1 MAYIYATSE
10 FTDLNDT
17 DWKVDLVADSAGLDT
32 NYAFNLGPD
41 GFILSYDFDEYDRC
55 KPIVGSRVQ
64 ITLYHPKV
72 DSTYFDALYGYLDGF
87 EEGTFRIEIY
97 RDPDSSN
104 ELWWSGE
111 ILPEQTVIPDDYPFA
126 PVTLTAVDG
135 LANLQGIDYNNDGAA
150 YTGTA
155 TILEHLHNLI
165 QKMHIS
171 SIWGASDIELRFF
184 EDFIGKE
191 YKDDIDGA
199 QNKQLENAKIS
210 HDSFYNK
217 DNEGIKQYFS
227 CYEVLESL
235 AITFNVSIFM
245 AQGSIWWVPLGAIQS
260 HASNGIDVANHMLGD
275 GTVTY
280 NTVANT
286 TISALFGSNSTQYEK
301 LNGFERS
308 SAPSFKQ
315 VIRTRNYQGTHSII
329 HDSSYTQ
336 AQIDASDVL
345 SDEDIEYTED
355 ERFIITGT
363 LVYAA
368 GSFGYIS
375 PDLDRIARLKL
386 DLTIKVGDAGGTVN
400 YLKRNY
406 EFDNNLP
413 SPFWMWNYMP
423 PPHYPEVNPLE
434 PWDHVTAA
442 HFSFEDSVSWDSSSS
457 TYTVLGF
464 NFDKSTGTRDIMQI
478 DPYTFSELNLGKPP
492 IVIPFQ
498 FVTPELP
505 ADATGLQISAALTG
519 VDWEGSEDTDVVT
532 ATNDYGSIDYRID
545 NLRISKY
552 SAGQAQEYSSVD
564 ITATNP
570 DTARFVFNQGTTLLG
585 DVTSD
590 LDLGTIKINN
600 GTDYVDSTEWTNLQ
614 SSTASLSING
624 LGVRERLA
632 ANRLHSRME
641 RGTLYQVGRTYIHPY
656 TILTNSD
663 YSDNYF
669 QLTGLKFIANRCEYD
684 LECMFLTRNIT
695 GVTVE
700 QDNSKGDLF
709 NPPPG
714 PLPTTKGPAI
724 DHIINDNTTKLG
736 FVDTDTYGITQ
747 LTTST
752 GSAPIDIILPTSKA
766 GAGTEIITINT
777 LGALTSLADGASGE
791 FLKTNGS
798 GVLSWGAAGGGGA
811 DGWFGSTTLL
821 KVMPTEFFMNDDY
834 TRAPLPVEDDTT
846 DVLGVR
852 CPASSAELY
861 AFIPIP
867 TGYKATHVKVYA
879 SASTALA
886 VNVRSFNQTT
896 GASTSNDTGDFNSLI
911 DITDITSS
919 STANCVIKLL
929 PASNITVIYGA
940 DITIAAV

>member
-10 FTDLNDT
+10 FTDINDT
-17 DWKVDLVADSAGLDT
+17 DWKVDIVIDVVGSDT

-41 GFILSYDFDEYDRC
+41 GFNLSYDFDEYDRC

-72 DSTYFDALYGYLDGF
+72 DGAYFTSLYAFLDGF

-191 YKDDIDGA
+191 YKDYIAGA

-210 HDSFYNK
+210 HDAFYNK
-217 DNEGIKQYFS
+217 DSEGVKQYFS

-235 AITFNVSIFM
+235 ALTFNVSVFM

-260 HASNGIDVANHMLGD
+260 HASSGIDVANHMLGD

-280 NTVANT
+280 NTVTNT
-286 TISALFGSNSTQYEK
+286 SISALFGSNSTQYEK

-315 VIRTRNYQGTHSII
+315 VIRTRNYQGMRSLV
-329 HDSSYTQ
+329 HDSLYSRG
-336 AQIDASDVL
+336 QIIASDVL
-345 SDEDIEYTED
+345 SDEDIEYYED
-355 ERFIITGT
+355 QRFLVSGT
-363 LVYAA
+363 LVYLAPP
-368 GSFGYIS
+368 FGWIT
-375 PDLDRIARLKL
+375 PDIDRVARLKL
-386 DLTIKVGDAGGTVN
+386 GLTIKFGDAGGTTN

-406 EFDNNLP
+406 GFDSGWIEQVSYHNFTEGGWP
-413 SPFWMWNYMP
+413 GFDITD
-423 PPHYPEVNPLE
+423 
-434 PWDHVTAA
+434 PWDVLSIYSAQA
-442 HFSFEDSVSWDSSSS
+442 EYPSWDTSPA
-457 TYTVLGF
+457 TFDIITQD
-464 NFDKSTGTRDIMQI
+464 FDKIVGTY
-478 DPYTFSELNLGKPP
+478 DPLFQTYALPLS
-492 IVIPFQ
+492 VPFQ

-519 VDWEGSEDTDVVT
+519 LDWQGVEDTDIG
-532 ATNDYGSIDYRID
+532 ATSNDGGVIQYRID
-545 NLRISKY
+545 HFKV
-552 SAGQAQEYSSVD
+552 QEYSSEQGQEFSSIE

-570 DTARFVFNQGTTLLG
+570 ETARYEFNQGTTLIG
-585 DVTSD
+585 DSISD
-590 LDLGTIKINN
+590 YDLGVIKINN
-600 GTDYVDSTEWTNLQ
+600 GSNYVDSTEWTSLQ

-632 ANRLHSRME
+632 ANKNHKRME
-641 RGTLYQVGRTYIHPY
+641 RGTLYQIGSTYIHPY

-669 QLTGLKFIANRCEYD
+669 QVTGLKFIANRCEYD
-684 LECMFLTRNIT
+684 LECMYLTRNIT
-695 GVTVE
+695 GITVA
-700 QDNSKGDLF
+700 QDNSKGDPY

-714 PLPTTKGPAI
+714 PLPTTKGPGI
-724 DHIINDNTTKLG
+724 DNVVSDNTTKLEH
-736 FVDTDTYGITQ
+736 VSTDTHGIVK

-752 GSAPIDIILPTSKA
+752 GSAPMDLFLPVSKA
-766 GAGTEIITINT
+766 GTGSEVVTINT
-777 LGALTSLADGASGE
+777 LGVMAPVADGASGE

-798 GVLSWGAAGGGGA
+798 GALSWGAAGGGGA

-834 TRAPLPVEDDTT
+834 TRAPLAVEDDTT
-846 DVLGVR
+846 DVLGIR

-886 VNVRSFNQTT
+886 VDVRSFNQTT